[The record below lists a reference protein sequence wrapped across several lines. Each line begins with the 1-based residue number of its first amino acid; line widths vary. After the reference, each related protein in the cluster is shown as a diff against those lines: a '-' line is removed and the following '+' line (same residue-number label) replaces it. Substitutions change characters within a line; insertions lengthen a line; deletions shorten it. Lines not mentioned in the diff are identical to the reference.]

1 MTIANPTL
9 ASASPNPVT
18 GTSTALSVLGADTA
32 GESTINYTWSAT
44 GPGTVSFSA
53 NGTNAAKNTTATF
66 TAAGNYT
73 LQAVLIELVRGRA
86 PTAAWR

>member
-1 MTIANPTL
+1 M
-9 ASASPNPVT
+9 T

-44 GPGTVSFSA
+44 GPGAVSFSA

-66 TAAGNYT
+66 TVAGAYY
-73 LQAVLIELVRGRA
+73 A
-86 PTAAWR
+86 PGGADR